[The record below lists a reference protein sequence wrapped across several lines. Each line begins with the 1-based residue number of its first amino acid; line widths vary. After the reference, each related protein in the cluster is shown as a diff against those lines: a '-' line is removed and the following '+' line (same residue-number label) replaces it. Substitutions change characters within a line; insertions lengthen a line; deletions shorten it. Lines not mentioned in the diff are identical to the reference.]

1 MSIIVKI
8 TQEEDGRWR
17 VSDRL
22 GKRVQVDFA
31 KNIDAG
37 TGKCAGYEGEDVYPF
52 SLEWHWLNSIR
63 QGRVNF
69 FHGHWDGKQ
78 WNLAGRYGS
87 NKTW

>member
-8 TQEEDGRWR
+8 TQEEDGRWC

-63 QGRVNF
+63 QGRGELHNKRDHLF
-69 FHGHWDGKQ
+69 FGIR
-78 WNLAGRYGS
+78 LEPS
-87 NKTW
+87 